1 MPHLNLTGRYYRL
14 FPPEK
19 FLGSAQESLSIDL
32 AGTAFLAVDV
42 YGLGFSPE
50 DGEAHAY
57 PTMSLEASLEAE
69 RDIVVNHIRPAMDA
83 ARRIGIPVVYVNNSA
98 PRIGINESEMGKLTK
113 RSCDLEWDAWG
124 SEDNVDPREYVYGDS
139 QAVKFSKIMEPHA
152 DDYFVRKH
160 AYSGFFQT
168 RLDGLLRNLEI
179 KTLICVGFA
188 LDMCLHCTMI
198 DAMNLNY
205 QVVLLRDC
213 AMAVELPDEVE
224 ELSFTKRMI
233 KWTEYAIGHS
243 ATSED
248 FIRACDGLE

>member
-1 MPHLNLTGRYYRL
+1 MSKLNLSGRYYRL
-14 FPPEK
+14 FPPER
-19 FLGSAQESLSIDL
+19 FLGHAEEPLSLDTKS
-32 AGTAFLAVDV
+32 TAFLAVDV
-42 YGLGFSPE
+42 YGLGFAEE
-50 DGEAHAY
+50 DEAAHAY
-57 PTMSLEASLEAE
+57 PTMSLEASFEAE
-69 RDIVVNHIRPAMDA
+69 KEIVVNHVRPAMDA
-83 ARRIGIPVVYVNNSA
+83 ARRVGVPVIYVNNSA
-98 PRIGINESEMGKLTK
+98 PRIGMNDSEMGKLAS
-113 RSCDLEWDAWG
+113 RSCDLEWDDWG
-124 SEDNVDPREYVYGDS
+124 SEDNVDPREYVFGAS
-139 QAVKFSKIMEPHA
+139 TAVKFSKIMEPQP
-152 DDYFVRKH
+152 DDYFIRKH

-168 RLDGLLRNLEI
+168 RLDGLLRNLGI

-233 KWTEYAIGHS
+233 KWTEYAVGHS

-248 FIRACDGLE
+248 FIRACDAL